1 MTGHAVPF
9 GKSRLHRFVSDDGR
23 RGCSFFARGDRVAA
37 VGVIVVIASRR
48 ETERMD
54 GGWPCRARA
63 LTRGR
68 ARIWATGRGRRVRFR
83 VGTDRRGR
91 FETTAKP
98 VRLSDDRRGGIGG
111 LGSRERVEAARSS
124 GGRGRP
130 RGVRGSDG
138 RTVVFLFLFF
148 VVFRRRRRA

>member
-37 VGVIVVIASRR
+37 VGVIAVIASRR

-63 LTRGR
+63 LTRGSGR
-68 ARIWATGRGRRVRFR
+68 LDAGDGFGFGLGRIA
-83 VGTDRRGR
+83 
-91 FETTAKP
+91 A
-98 VRLSDDRRGGIGG
+98 GG
-111 LGSRERVEAARSS
+111 LKP
-124 GGRGRP
+124 P
-130 RGVRGSDG
+130 RNR
-138 RTVVFLFLFF
+138 F
-148 VVFRRRRRA
+148 V

>member
-1 MTGHAVPF
+1 VTGHAVPF

-63 LTRGR
+63 DSRTRG
-68 ARIWATGRGRRVRFR
+68 
-83 VGTDRRGR
+83 D
-91 FETTAKP
+91 
-98 VRLSDDRRGGIGG
+98 
-111 LGSRERVEAARSS
+111 LGDWGSVSGWDGSPREV
-124 GGRGRP
+124 
-130 RGVRGSDG
+130 
-138 RTVVFLFLFF
+138 
-148 VVFRRRRRA
+148 